1 MQQWSFQFEAAG
13 KRRICSGNDKVL
25 VCLFLS
31 GQTPEWKSCFQR
43 KVSLHVNSHGP
54 HLILTLHVGP
64 FRGFMR

>member
-1 MQQWSFQFEAAG
+1 MA
-13 KRRICSGNDKVL
+13 CSGNDKVL